1 MFKRNYSTEKKG
13 RGDNASSIVI
23 ETGPLLAS
31 LRRVALPIALQSII
45 AASLSLV
52 DNVMVGMLGEKEL
65 AAVGMSTQ
73 IFFIHWMMLF
83 GFTSGMTTFM

>member
-52 DNVMVGMLGEKEL
+52 DQNLEQNLYINIYLLER
-65 AAVGMSTQ
+65 
-73 IFFIHWMMLF
+73 H
-83 GFTSGMTTFM
+83 

>member
-31 LRRVALPIALQSII
+31 LRRVALPIAL
-45 AASLSLV
+45 
-52 DNVMVGMLGEKEL
+52 
-65 AAVGMSTQ
+65 
-73 IFFIHWMMLF
+73 
-83 GFTSGMTTFM
+83 